1 MAASDAAEP
10 GDEHAAPDYRPEA
23 LRRARAGG
31 SVNMAAYFAAS
42 LGLPRWAERLQELE
56 GEEHQLLTRLRAAWI
71 ELAESTPDDG
81 AFARAW
87 LARVQATPLDEIN
100 ALVDQHNE
108 FYPVE
113 RRLPWDLRL
122 SDYRAPWGMEWRRAR
137 RDAAWVLGA
146 LPADRA
152 MALALSL
159 RLRSPDRS

>member
-1 MAASDAAEP
+1 MARPDAADP
-10 GDEHAAPDYRPEA
+10 DDQQAAPDYRAEA
-23 LRRARAGG
+23 RRHARAGG

-56 GEEHQLLTRLRAAWI
+56 GEERQLLTRLREAWV
-71 ELAESTPDDG
+71 ELAERTPDDD
-81 AFARAW
+81 AFADAW
-87 LARVQATPLDEIN
+87 LARVQATQLDDIN

-122 SDYRAPWGMEWRRAR
+122 GDYRAPWGMEWRRAR
-137 RDAAWVLGA
+137 RDAAWLLEA

-152 MALALSL
+152 AALRPPS
-159 RLRSPDRS
+159 RGTRS

>member
-1 MAASDAAEP
+1 MARPEGADQR
-10 GDEHAAPDYRPEA
+10 DDQAAPDYRPEA

-31 SVNMAAYFAAS
+31 SVNIAAYVAAS

-56 GEEHQLLTRLRAAWI
+56 GEEHQLLSRLRRAWI
-71 ELAESTPDDG
+71 ELADATPDDG

-87 LARVQATPLDEIN
+87 LARVQATRFDEIN

-113 RRLPWDLRL
+113 RRLPWELRL
-122 SDYRAPWGMEWRRAR
+122 GDFRAPWGMEWRRTR
-137 RDAAWVLGA
+137 RDAVWLLEA

-152 MALALSL
+152 TALAS
-159 RLRSPDRS
+159 RR